1 MTARRCVAGIARQMM
16 STLLSE
22 SRSTQNYIIAMR
34 ARFKAAARHTS
45 DIYPVLHGFPYQCG
59 RPPHERNCGRPCNF
73 LLLCPS
79 VCLVILLVPQTL
91 LSGGHGFRKF
101 APPTVPESSEDHAG
115 GGCHA
120 FCTERILRRALDSPI
135 CESQIKPPA
144 VPPQD
149 IAASEP
155 ERRALPTGLTYE
167 HFCGRPLHGSDVE
180 ANTPARAPIFVM
192 PAVDSVRAT
201 RPAH

>member
-1 MTARRCVAGIARQMM
+1 M
-16 STLLSE
+16 
-22 SRSTQNYIIAMR
+22 RSTVQ
-34 ARFKAAARHTS
+34 FPVVV
-45 DIYPVLHGFPYQCG
+45 PVLLPPNLA
-59 RPPHERNCGRPCNF
+59 RPANPAQWRPWLPQVCAVDRSRIFRRPC
-73 LLLCPS
+73 S
-79 VCLVILLVPQTL
+79 
-91 LSGGHGFRKF
+91 R
-101 APPTVPESSEDHAG
+101 

-167 HFCGRPLHGSDVE
+167 HFCGRPLHGSDVQ
-180 ANTPARAPIFVM
+180 ANTPTRAPIFFV
-192 PAVDSVRAT
+192 PAVASVFGYHAAYEQLGLLT
-201 RPAH
+201 ARPARLSLWHCCSSLCCRSCCRVIG